1 MEQSIINSTT
11 DITLY
16 SEDNK
21 LNMIWSRAFESW
33 LTNIKSKNTRRAYC
47 EAWKYFISFSQC
59 PPWRIGRSMV
69 VEFINDMRK
78 RGLSDG
84 TVQQRLSALSSFF
97 DFVNRDYT
105 VINEQGREIPLHD
118 INPASSKILR
128 ARLGRYE
135 KANWLTKEE
144 VKLFL
149 KAINRKTIQGQ
160 RDFALFLTFLFTGRR
175 NTELRNLKWGDM
187 WFEDDGRIV
196 YKWSGKYVESKNQE
210 MPRLCY
216 DAMLVYLKSANRLE
230 TIAKDDYV
238 FISVNHN
245 AERLPN
251 VKDKYDS
258 NNLLSMREIGKLL
271 KKYLKLAGIEKPLT
285 CHGLRH
291 TATTLRRSVG
301 DDIEVVSSFLGH
313 IRIITTETYLHAIEG
328 TKDKS
333 WGKVEELL
341 ELE

>member
-16 SEDNK
+16 SEDEKKNI
-21 LNMIWSRAFESW
+21 IWSRAFEAW

-47 EAWKYFISFSQC
+47 ESWKYFISYLQC

-78 RGLSDG
+78 RGLADG
-84 TVQQRLSALSSFF
+84 TVQQRLCALSSFF

-105 VINEQGREIPLHD
+105 VINEQGREIPLYD

-135 KANWLTKEE
+135 KATWLTKDE

-149 KAINRKTIQGQ
+149 NSIDKNTVQGK
-160 RDFALFLTFLFTGRR
+160 RDYALFLTFFFTGRR

-187 WFEDDGRIV
+187 WIEDDGRIL
-196 YKWSGKYVESKNQE
+196 YKWSGKYVETKNQE
-210 MPRLCY
+210 MPLPCY
-216 DAMLVYLKSANRLE
+216 DAILSYLKYANRFE
-230 TIAKDDYV
+230 NIQKED
-238 FISVNHN
+238 FIFVSVNHN

-251 VKDKYDS
+251 VGDKYNP

-291 TATTLRRSVG
+291 TATVLRRSVG
-301 DDIEVVSSFLGH
+301 DDIEVVSNFLGH
-313 IRIITTETYLHAIEG
+313 VRIITTETYLHIIEG

-333 WGKVEELL
+333 WGKVETLL
-341 ELE
+341 DL